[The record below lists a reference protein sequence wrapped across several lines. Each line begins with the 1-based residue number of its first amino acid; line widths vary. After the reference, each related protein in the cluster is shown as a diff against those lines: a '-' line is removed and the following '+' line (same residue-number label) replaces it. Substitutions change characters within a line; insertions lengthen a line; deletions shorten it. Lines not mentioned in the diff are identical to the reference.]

1 MEKIHYPLL
10 YYSLPEGAVLG
21 ILVGT
26 EYQVIEKDLRTVK
39 TILSDH
45 LQKQYKKYD
54 DYPFVDLRDP
64 RLKIIELSIRP
75 SFRDESSAFPLS
87 QTIKVPVPIVYG
99 ENDQGFF
106 ECHLPLFE
114 ESFYY
119 YDPRQFDALV
129 SYFTTN
135 LLNQLAPEN
144 IYRLMLHPKPE
155 LDTIALKVNYDRN
168 FEWKGLPIQRQY
180 QVLSRLAE
188 QYPPQ
193 KGPQNRK
200 NYRSDSAWEM
210 EDIVSDIIDKLI
222 TTRSNLLLVGKR
234 GVGKTACLNQ
244 AIKKIT
250 LQVRR
255 QKLDYSFWRIRSQ
268 RIVSSGK
275 YLGEW
280 QENCEQM
287 VEELNAAN
295 GILWVVDLIQL
306 LKIGGEGPEDS
317 VAAFLHQFLQ
327 QDKLQLVGEL
337 TPEELESMRRLLP
350 GFAQV
355 FQIITIEELSA
366 QKSQLVMEHFARYA
380 KQQFD
385 IHISQNAIE
394 LSFRLLNRYYPYES
408 FPGKG
413 INFLSNCVNE
423 GMLKEKSRLTRQD
436 IIKNFI
442 GQTGL
447 PELFLRDDL
456 LLDTDDLYKYFNSRI
471 IGQPDAVEKM
481 STLVKIFKAGLNNPH
496 KPINTLLFAG
506 PTGVGKTASAK
517 ALADYFFGKGQK
529 RSPLIRIDMSE
540 FQHPSQINRLI
551 GYGKEVGQLVR
562 EIRERPFSVL
572 LLDEIEKAA
581 PSLFDALLTVL
592 DEGILV
598 DAYGRIT
605 NFRNTII
612 IMTSN
617 LGATTQRSIGFQ
629 ETTRDADKYLSAI
642 EQHFR
647 PEFVN
652 RIDGFVMFRSLNKA
666 DIQNITIKEL
676 EALKKREGFTKRGL
690 NIVFTKAFI
699 DQLILKG
706 FDARYGA
713 RPLQRAIE
721 QQLVNPMAN
730 WMLDNPDQRNCSLEI
745 DYLDGIKINLLSDK

>member
-10 YYSLPEGAVLG
+10 YYHLPEGAVLG

-26 EYQVIEKDLRTVK
+26 DYQVIGKDLRSVK
-39 TILSDH
+39 TTLSDH

-54 DYPFVDLRDP
+54 DYPYIDLKEP
-64 RLKIIELSIRP
+64 RLKMLELSIRP
-75 SFRDESSAFPLS
+75 SFRDESSAFPMS

-99 ENDQGFF
+99 ENDQGYY
-106 ECHLPLFE
+106 ECHLPLFDE
-114 ESFYY
+114 NFYY

-129 SYFTTN
+129 NYFTTN
-135 LLNQLAPEN
+135 LLNQMSPEE
-144 IYRLMLHPKPE
+144 IYRLLLHPKPE
-155 LDTIALKVNYDRN
+155 LDTIPLKVNFDRN
-168 FEWKGLPIQRQY
+168 FDWKGLSFQRQY
-180 QVLSRLAE
+180 QVLSRLADA
-188 QYPPQ
+188 YPP
-193 KGPQNRK
+193 KKSPNTRK
-200 NYRSDSAWEM
+200 NYRLEAAWEM
-210 EDIVSDIIDKLI
+210 EEIVSEVIDKLI
-222 TTRSNLLLVGKR
+222 STRSNLLLAGNR
-234 GVGKTACLNQ
+234 GVGKTAVLNQ

-250 LQVRR
+250 SQVRR

-268 RIVSSGK
+268 SIVSSGK

-280 QENCEQM
+280 QENCEQLI
-287 VEELNAAN
+287 EELNAAN

-306 LKIGGEGPEDS
+306 LQIGGEGPEDS
-317 VAAFLHQFLQ
+317 VASFLNQFLQ
-327 QDKLQLVGEL
+327 QDKLQLVGEV

-350 GFAQV
+350 GFVQV
-355 FQIITIEELSA
+355 FQIIHIEELSA
-366 QKSQLVMEHFARYA
+366 QKSQSVMEHFARHV

-385 IHISQNAIE
+385 LHISQNAIE
-394 LSFRLLNRYYPYES
+394 LSYRLLNRYYPYES

-413 INFLSNCVNE
+413 INFLSTCVNE
-423 GMLKEKSRLTRQD
+423 AILKEKNRLTRQD
-436 IIKNFI
+436 VIKHFI
-442 GQTGL
+442 NQTGL

-456 LLDTDDLYKYFNSRI
+456 LLNTQELYQYFNTRI
-471 IGQPDAVEKM
+471 IGQPDAVEKLG
-481 STLVKIFKAGLNNPH
+481 SLVKIFKAGLNNPY

-540 FQHPSQINRLI
+540 FQHPSQISRLI
-551 GYGKEVGQLVR
+551 GYGKEVGQLVK

-572 LLDEIEKAA
+572 LLDEVEKAA

-617 LGATTQRSIGFQ
+617 LGATNQRAIGFQ
-629 ETTRDADKYLSAI
+629 ETTSTADKYLSAI
-642 EQHFR
+642 QQHFR
-647 PEFVN
+647 PEFIN
-652 RIDGFVMFRSLNKA
+652 RIDGFVLFRSLEEE
-666 DIQNITIKEL
+666 DIRKITLKEL
-676 EALKKREGFTKRGL
+676 EELNKREGFTKRGL
-690 NIVFTKAFI
+690 QLEFTPVFV
-699 DQLILKG
+699 DQLIQVG
-706 FDARYGA
+706 FDSRYGA

-721 QQLVNPMAN
+721 QQLVNPIAN
-730 WMLDNPDQRNCSLEI
+730 WLLEHPEQKNCRLQV
-745 DYLDGIKINLLSDK
+745 DYQEGIQIRLLP